1 MGEIQEIIE
10 RVDFRWDHGFIDPNE
25 YVEKRAQLEREL
37 DALRPID
44 YDELIEAADLLEHFQ
59 DYWDQ
64 CDTVDD
70 PLDARMQLLQKI
82 VERVFVHDGNVLAI
96 VLYGDFGVVLGE
108 NETASVEIADAIEK
122 EMATNGV
129 SITRS
134 RCGSDG
140 HRTLISHH
148 DFLTCVC
155 EYCITIFTLYNFRRP
170 VVVTF
175 DRQTGVGTVIT
186 VPRSVVIR

>member
-1 MGEIQEIIE
+1 MVFFARIRTDVQSSQ
-10 RVDFRWDHGFIDPNE
+10 H
-25 YVEKRAQLEREL
+25 REL

-70 PLDARMQLLQKI
+70 PLDARLQLLQKI
-82 VERVFVHDGNVLAI
+82 VERVFVHDGNVLAV

-140 HRTLISHH
+140 PRPLVGCGIVTGGFRL
-148 DFLTCVC
+148 FLRSSPPTHG
-155 EYCITIFTLYNFRRP
+155 R
-170 VVVTF
+170 VVNLPL
-175 DRQTGVGTVIT
+175 RQ
-186 VPRSVVIR
+186 SA

>member
-1 MGEIQEIIE
+1 MVFFARIRTDVQSSQ
-10 RVDFRWDHGFIDPNE
+10 H
-25 YVEKRAQLEREL
+25 REL

-70 PLDARMQLLQKI
+70 PLDARLQLLQKI
-82 VERVFVHDGNVLAI
+82 VERVFVHDGNVLAV

-140 HRTLISHH
+140 IRTRDLRL
-148 DFLTCVC
+148 D
-155 EYCITIFTLYNFRRP
+155 RP
-170 VVVTF
+170 AC
-175 DRQTGVGTVIT
+175 
-186 VPRSVVIR
+186 